1 MFIANF
7 CELRFFSWCAQYPA
21 SPPDTALFPLP
32 EIQNL
37 KTQGEYTQAYISSSL
52 SIKGV
57 QASFS
62 SIQIYHRT
70 LQVPFRS
77 HSQIKKISTV
87 RVWMTQVQEIQVEIW
102 VEGTVR
108 ATRLSLQTYKCEK
121 GSYRFYFTVVREKSE
136 RFSLQLCSQRI
147 NLQVTQAFSWLYS
160 PVNIVLPLLG
170 TGHRLLTCSTD
181 LECSQTLSGLGC
193 AEMGFSSQLALLAAA
208 SIRKADTI
216 VFVLLVQ

>member
-52 SIKGV
+52 SIKGD

-136 RFSLQLCSQRI
+136 RFSLQLCSGFFLVVQP
-147 NLQVTQAFSWLYS
+147 YS